1 MFRACL
7 DILNDAAARAKSL
20 SGLKILTIGIVG
32 LGALA
37 LALMAPMNSVKGT
50 TEEFST
56 QSP

>member
-7 DILNDAAARAKSL
+7 DILNGAAARAKSL

-32 LGALA
+32 FGALA
-37 LALMAPMNSVKGT
+37 LELMAPMISVKGT

-56 QSP
+56 HSP